1 MTLRIIENRKIK
13 SNKKS
18 FNNFMERFHD
28 TTKNF
33 KIDCEAVN
41 ADFFSSETTVQI
53 RHKKPAAQSIYYTEV
68 FKEKDEVVYFF
79 GLARDSVIATSNYF
93 SQESHIV
100 PILVANL
107 HLEDSSKSNLVFAS
121 DSNEFNNV
129 ILLRI
134 DCSQLDEAELSVLK
148 NKNKITNLIDG
159 KGFINFGAIGDF
171 ETLKNI
177 RNFISNV
184 KFEYDNSLYV
194 KLIEVSVPENY
205 NALKPDSSI
214 VKDRFYNFYNVSS
227 ENESEDVIDLND
239 PVGDDDKTADYE
251 EIEEIEE
258 KLEISFESKDLDDLD
273 ENETNDSDSNLYKF
287 YYLENNELFIEMS
300 IIKNDFFKNM
310 QIFSNFS
317 NTYII
322 PDLDYIEVL
331 DMDDEL
337 LNITII
343 FSIGKEE
350 NIEKIKEFLDLNGF
364 VDKG

>member
-1 MTLRIIENRKIK
+1 MTLKIIENRKIK
-13 SNKKS
+13 SNKRS

-28 TTKNF
+28 AQKNF

-53 RHKKPAAQSIYYTEV
+53 RHRRPARESIYYTEV

-79 GLARDSVIATSNYF
+79 GLARDNVIATSNYL

-134 DCSQLDEAELSVLK
+134 DCNQLDEAELSVLK
-148 NKNKITNLIDG
+148 NKNKITNLNEG

-205 NALKPDSSI
+205 NALKPDSNI

-227 ENESEDVIDLND
+227 ENDSEDVIDLND
-239 PVGDDDKTADYE
+239 PIEDNEKSVDDK
-251 EIEEIEE
+251 
-258 KLEISFESKDLDDLD
+258 
-273 ENETNDSDSNLYKF
+273 NSDSNLYKY

-300 IIKNDFFKNM
+300 ISKKDFFKNM
-310 QIFSNFS
+310 QIFINFS
-317 NTYII
+317 DDYIDT
-322 PDLDYIEVL
+322 DLDYIEVL

-337 LNITII
+337 LDITIM
-343 FSIGKEE
+343 FLIGIEE
-350 NIEKIKEFLDLNGF
+350 NTEKIKEFFDLNGF

>member
-1 MTLRIIENRKIK
+1 MTLKIIENRKIK
-13 SNKKS
+13 SNKRS

-28 TTKNF
+28 AQKNF

-53 RHKKPAAQSIYYTEV
+53 RHRRPARESIYYTEV

-79 GLARDSVIATSNYF
+79 GLARDNVIATSNYL

-134 DCSQLDEAELSVLK
+134 DCNQLDEAELSVLK
-148 NKNKITNLIDG
+148 NKNKITNLNEG

-205 NALKPDSSI
+205 NALKPDSNI

-227 ENESEDVIDLND
+227 ENDSEDVIDLND
-239 PVGDDDKTADYE
+239 PIEDNEKSVDDNEMK
-251 EIEEIEE
+251 EIEDQ
-258 KLEISFESKDLDDLD
+258 LEISIESTDLDDLGG
-273 ENETNDSDSNLYKF
+273 NIINDSDSNLFK
-287 YYLENNELFIEMS
+287 YYNLENNELFIKMS
-300 IIKNDFFKNM
+300 ISKKDFFKIM
-310 QIFSNFS
+310 QTFSNFS
-317 NTYII
+317 NAYVS
-322 PDLDYIEVL
+322 DLDYIEVL

-343 FSIGKEE
+343 FLIGVGE
-350 NIEKIKEFLDLNGF
+350 NIENIKEFFDLNGYIENN
-364 VDKG
+364 

>member
-1 MTLRIIENRKIK
+1 MTLKIIENRKIK
-13 SNKKS
+13 SNKRS

-28 TTKNF
+28 AQKNF

-53 RHKKPAAQSIYYTEV
+53 RHRRPARESIYYTEV

-79 GLARDSVIATSNYF
+79 GLARDNVIATSNYL

-134 DCSQLDEAELSVLK
+134 DCNQLDEAELSVLK
-148 NKNKITNLIDG
+148 NKNKITNLNEG

-205 NALKPDSSI
+205 NALKPDSNI

-227 ENESEDVIDLND
+227 ENDSEDVIDLND
-239 PVGDDDKTADYE
+239 PIEDNEKSVDDNEMK
-251 EIEEIEE
+251 EIEEQ
-258 KLEISFESKDLDDLD
+258 LETSIESKELDDKD
-273 ENETNDSDSNLYKF
+273 ENLTNSDSNLYKY

-300 IIKNDFFKNM
+300 ISKKDFFKNM
-310 QIFSNFS
+310 QIFINFS
-317 NTYII
+317 DHYIDT
-322 PDLDYIEVL
+322 DLDYIEVL

-337 LNITII
+337 LDITIMLLMGI
-343 FSIGKEE
+343 EE
-350 NIEKIKEFLDLNGF
+350 NTEKIKEFFDLNGF